1 MPRPFSTSACKLRG
15 EATFSQDGMEGL
27 QTLRE
32 VRDRRKEAAVILKVA
47 RFVGLL
53 LGALNLG
60 LAWAHLVE
68 MGPKRAMSG
77 PEWLTTQQAYRD
89 FGKVAGITVPAALLA
104 TLTQFA
110 LTRERCATA
119 RLTALSAA
127 CTAATV
133 VIWACCNEPV
143 NREVVTWSADALP
156 HDWQQRRD
164 QWEFAH
170 AASAILHGVSVA
182 ALLVAALRDAP
193 EGEP

>member
-1 MPRPFSTSACKLRG
+1 
-15 EATFSQDGMEGL
+15 
-27 QTLRE
+27 
-32 VRDRRKEAAVILKVA
+32 VILKVA

-110 LTRERCATA
+110 LTRDRPADRARRGLHGGHRGDLGVVQRAGQPRAGGVAGGRPARRLGAATRSVGIRPRRECHSPWRQRGRAARCRAARCAGRRTIGQPISQDTNRDNAYGEQKVMA
-119 RLTALSAA
+119 RTTSIEMV
-127 CTAATV
+127 TR
-133 VIWACCNEPV
+133 PV
-143 NREVVTWSADALP
+143 NE
-156 HDWQQRRD
+156 
-164 QWEFAH
+164 
-170 AASAILHGVSVA
+170 
-182 ALLVAALRDAP
+182 
-193 EGEP
+193 